1 MEGGITIQNS
11 TELGQTILDVCK
23 LMISCVTRRLPR
35 AMQLLISNYLLG
47 MELSL
52 DYLISKRFI
61 IASPPLLNV
70 SIVPSITG
78 LKFDET
84 SCDN

>member
-1 MEGGITIQNS
+1 
-11 TELGQTILDVCK
+11 
-23 LMISCVTRRLPR
+23 
-35 AMQLLISNYLLG
+35 MQLLISNYLLG

-52 DYLISKRFI
+52 GYLISKRFI